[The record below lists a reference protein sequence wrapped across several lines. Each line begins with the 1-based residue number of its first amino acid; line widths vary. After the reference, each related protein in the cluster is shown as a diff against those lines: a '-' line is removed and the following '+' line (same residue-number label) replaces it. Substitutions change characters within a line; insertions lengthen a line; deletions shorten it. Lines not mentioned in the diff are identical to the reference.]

1 VIIDQQ
7 ATIPAPIDRVW
18 DFLMDIPAVSKCV
31 PNVEKFEQSGDNVYD
46 GVVGV
51 KVGPISVHLDG
62 RITVTEQDK
71 DNYTAGMVGEA
82 TDKRIRGAVKTKATM
97 RLVAREDGQ
106 TDMLVHADASIL
118 GKLGQF
124 GQAVMRKKADQVL
137 GEFVQNMSK
146 AMAQREAAGSAPG

>member
-1 VIIDQQ
+1 VIIDQK

-18 DFLMDIPAVSKCV
+18 DFLMDVPAVSTCV
-31 PNVEKFEQSGDNVYD
+31 PNVERFEQTGDNIYD

-62 RITVTEQDK
+62 RITVTEQDR
-71 DNYTAGMVGEA
+71 DNWTAGMTGEA

-97 RLVAREDGQ
+97 HLLPRDDGQ
-106 TDMLVHADASIL
+106 TDMLVHADAAIL

-124 GQAVMRKKADQVL
+124 GQAVMKKKADQVL
-137 GEFVQNMSK
+137 AEFVQNMSK
-146 AMAQREAAGSAPG
+146 QMAQREAAGSAAG